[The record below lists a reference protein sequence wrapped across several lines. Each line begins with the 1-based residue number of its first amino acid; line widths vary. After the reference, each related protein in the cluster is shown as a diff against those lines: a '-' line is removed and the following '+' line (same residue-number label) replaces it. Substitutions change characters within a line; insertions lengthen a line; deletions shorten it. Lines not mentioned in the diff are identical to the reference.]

1 MGRKYYSGDGGY
13 PSGWKGLKTVRQ
25 QVIEYEIFVVAYD
38 EYDEEIPRYFDGS
51 QVEKLAAN
59 IVVPP
64 GWDGIAVV
72 PKPRKLSNLYRGKT
86 KGYEYNKA
94 YAHIL
99 QVLVHARGL
108 SSNPGLAFGTESR
121 VMTNMFYQRLMSQPG
136 DFLVFAVQLGRAHH
150 HQRMSY
156 EMTTLADYEVPL
168 DGYLAAC
175 ILLAHP
181 ERLATVDT
189 SGVYCPGAYLRDDP
203 ERIPNF
209 RRAGIPQGDGSIE
222 DERLQ
227 VKHVLTSDSGW
238 IATARIPGL

>member
-13 PSGWKGLKTVRQ
+13 PSGWNGLKPVRRQ
-25 QVIEYEIFVVAYD
+25 AVEFEDWVVAYD
-38 EYDEEIPRYFDGS
+38 DSDDEIPRYLDGS

-64 GWDGIAVV
+64 GWDGVAVA
-72 PKPRKLSNLYRGKT
+72 PKPRKLANLYRGKL

-99 QVLVHARGL
+99 QILVYAHGL

-121 VMTNMFYQRLMSQPG
+121 VMTNMLYQKLMHQPG

-156 EMTTLADYEVPL
+156 EMTKLEDFEVPL
-168 DGYLAAC
+168 DGYLGAC
-175 ILLAHP
+175 ILLVHP

-189 SGVYCPGAYLRDDP
+189 SGMYCPGAYLRDDP
-203 ERIPNF
+203 ERVPNF
-209 RRAGIPQGDGSIE
+209 RRAGIQRSDGSIE
-222 DERLQ
+222 DECLQ
-227 VKHVLTSDSGW
+227 VKHILMSDPGW